1 MKIIKIDLG
10 DPNGVKRFI
19 SFPFKLYR
27 SSPYWVPPLWDD
39 MLKNLNPR
47 RHPFY
52 EHSEADYFLACD
64 GNEVVGRIGVLENR
78 RHNHFR
84 QAKDAIF
91 CFFDSIDD
99 ENVSQALFTTIF
111 DWAKKRG
118 LERMIGPKG
127 LLGSQAGGVL
137 VEGFDRLPAL
147 SMPYNYPY
155 YDRLLTRAGFEK
167 DTDHL
172 SGYIR
177 ADHQLP
183 ERVLRIAE
191 KVKEKRGFW
200 VKNFTSKEEMKQ
212 WVPIVA
218 RVHAK
223 AFENNY
229 SFVPPTEKELEMIA
243 HSIISIADPPLVK
256 VVMKGENVIGFLI
269 SYHDISR
276 GLQKAKGKIFPF
288 GWFWLWLDKRKTKW
302 LNVNG
307 AGLLPEYWG
316 SGANVILYTELQ
328 KTVRRYPF
336 EHVEVVQVDEKNL
349 ASKSDMETI
358 GVRWYKRHRNYYKD
372 L

>member
-1 MKIIKIDLG
+1 MKVIKVELA
-10 DPNGVKRFI
+10 NREWVKRFI
-19 SFPFKLYR
+19 AFPFELYR
-27 SSPYWVPPLWDD
+27 ASPYWVPPLWNE
-39 MLKNLNPR
+39 MEKNLDPR

-52 EHSEADYFLACD
+52 EHSQADFFLALED
-64 GNEVVGRIGVLENR
+64 GKVVGRIGVQENR

-84 QAKDAIF
+84 KAKDAIF

-99 ENVSQALFTTIF
+99 ERVSQALFETIF
-111 DWAKKRG
+111 DWAKQRG
-118 LERMIGPKG
+118 LGRVIGPKG

-137 VEGFDRLPAL
+137 VEGFERLPAL

-155 YDRLLTRAGFEK
+155 YDRLIKAVGFEK

-172 SGYIR
+172 SGYVR
-177 ADHQLP
+177 ADHQFP
-183 ERVLRIAE
+183 ERISRIAA
-191 KVKEKRGFW
+191 KVKEKRGFH
-200 VKNFTSKEEMKQ
+200 VKNFTSKEEMKA
-212 WVPIVA
+212 WIPIVA
-218 RVHAK
+218 RVHAE
-223 AFENNY
+223 AFAQNY

-256 VVMKGENVIGFLI
+256 VVMKGEKVIGFLI

-276 GLQKAKGKIFPF
+276 GLQKAKGRIFPI
-288 GWFWLWLDKRKTKW
+288 GWFWLWLEKRRTKW

-328 KTVRRYPF
+328 KAVRQYPF

-349 ASKSDMETI
+349 ASKSDMEAI
-358 GVRWYKRHRNYYKD
+358 GVTWYKRHRNYWRM

>member
-1 MKIIKIDLG
+1 MRIEKVDFENREL
-10 DPNGVKRFI
+10 VRRFI
-19 SFPFKLYR
+19 LFPFWLYR
-27 SSPYWVPPLWDD
+27 SSPYWVAPLWDE
-39 MLKNLNPR
+39 MVKNLSPQ

-52 EHSEADYFLACD
+52 EHSEADFYIAID
-64 GNEVVGRIGVLENR
+64 NGEVVGRIGFQENK
-78 RHNHFR
+78 RHNLFR
-84 QAKDAIF
+84 QTKDAIF
-91 CFFDSIDD
+91 CFFESIDD
-99 ENVSQALFTTIF
+99 QDVSQALFETGF
-111 DWAKKRG
+111 EWAKKRG
-118 LERMIGPKG
+118 LNRLIGPKG
-127 LLGSQAGGVL
+127 LLASQAGGIL

-155 YDRLLTRAGFEK
+155 YDRLITAAGFEK

-172 SGYIR
+172 SGYVR
-177 ADHQLP
+177 ADHQFP
-183 ERVLRIAE
+183 ERIVLIAE

-200 VKNFTSKEEMKQ
+200 VKNFSNKAEMKQ
-212 WVPIVA
+212 WIPIVA
-218 RVHAK
+218 RVHAE
-223 AFENNY
+223 AFANNY

-276 GLQKAKGKIFPF
+276 GLQRAKGKVFPF
-288 GWFWLWLDKRKTKW
+288 GWFWLVWEKRRTKW

-328 KTVRRYPF
+328 KTVRQYPF
-336 EHVEVVQVDEKNL
+336 EHVEVVQVDEKNF
-349 ASKSDMETI
+349 ASKSDMEAI
-358 GVRWYKRHRNYYKD
+358 GVRWYKRHRNYQRV